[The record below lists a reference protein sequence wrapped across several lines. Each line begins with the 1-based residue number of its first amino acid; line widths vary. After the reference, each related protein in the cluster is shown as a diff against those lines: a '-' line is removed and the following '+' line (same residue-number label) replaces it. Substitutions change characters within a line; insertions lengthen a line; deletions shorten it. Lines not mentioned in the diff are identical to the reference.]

1 VTRPPTN
8 LELRAEKVT
17 EILVAMA
24 AVVDPKSDYVIEAL
38 LAAGATYESM
48 LLVEVAARLAH
59 RVAAPLTELPVV
71 HDEELSERAEILARK
86 LAVSVAETRATRRH

>member
-1 VTRPPTN
+1 VTTPPTS

-24 AVVDPKSDYVIEAL
+24 AIVDPKSDYVIEAL
-38 LAAGATYESM
+38 LVAGATYESM

-59 RVAAPLTELPVV
+59 RAAAPLTELPAV
-71 HDEELSERAEILARK
+71 HDDELAQPAKILARK
-86 LAVSVAETRATRRH
+86 LAFAVADTRATRRQ